1 MVRVRSGV
9 QNQGMSDV
17 RTTVPA
23 DGRVEGVGFAPEEV
37 RIEEPT
43 RSARLKW
50 VVLVDEGLPAGLAVN
65 AAVCVAGATTA
76 GVTGLLG
83 PEAVDAAGSA
93 HPGLP
98 WAGCSVLAATP
109 EQLATVRAKAAAA
122 EGVFVADMPEAAQ
135 STRVYREYLDQVGET
150 GDLRYLAVSVVG
162 PRNRVDKLVGRLPLL
177 G

>member
-1 MVRVRSGV
+1 
-9 QNQGMSDV
+9 MSLAV
-17 RTTVPA
+17 GPVA
-23 DGRVEGVGFAPEEV
+23 AVGFAPEEV

-43 RSARLKW
+43 RAARLKW
-50 VVLVDEGLPAGLAVN
+50 VVLVDASLPAGLAVN

-76 GVTGLLG
+76 GVSGLLG
-83 PEAVDAAGSA
+83 PAAEDAEGSG

-109 EQLATVRAKAAAA
+109 EQLATVRRRAAAA

-135 STRVYREYLDQVGET
+135 STRVYAEYLAQVGTTSTE
-150 GDLRYLAVSVVG
+150 DLRYLAVSVVG

>member
-1 MVRVRSGV
+1 MVPLGSGV
-9 QNQGMSDV
+9 QTRPMSDV
-17 RTTVPA
+17 RTTVPVGLQA
-23 DGRVEGVGFAPEEV
+23 QAVGFAPDEV

-50 VVLVDEGLPAGLAVN
+50 VVLVDAGLPAGLAVN

-109 EQLATVRAKAAAA
+109 DQLATVRTRAAAA

-135 STRVYREYLDQVGET
+135 STRVYREYLDQVGEA
-150 GDLRYLAVSVVG
+150 DELRYLAVSVVG
-162 PRNRVDKLVGRLPLL
+162 PRNRVDRLVGRLPLL